1 MNYFVRRQEN
11 EYGGCDGMIHE
22 IKEGDSLYK
31 VARLY
36 GISLED
42 LMEKNPTVD
51 VYNLRIGDKLCIPMK
66 YKTYQI
72 KQGDTLDELLERFL
86 IDYESF
92 RGVNPQ
98 MKSIKLPEG
107 EVVFLPETSRW

>member
-1 MNYFVRRQEN
+1 MNYFLHRQETDHN
-11 EYGGCDGMIHE
+11 QCDGVLHE
-22 IKEGDSLYK
+22 IKKNDTLFLLSRFYK
-31 VARLY
+31 VS
-36 GISLED
+36 IED
-42 LMEKNPTVD
+42 IMEKHPRVD
-51 VYNLRIGDKLCIPMK
+51 VYNLKIGDKLCIPMK

>member
-51 VYNLRIGDKLCIPMK
+51 VYNLRIGDKLCIPAK
-66 YKTYQI
+66 HIPYII
-72 KQGDTLDELLERFL
+72 KPGDTLDWILDHFG
-86 IDYESF
+86 IDHVTF
-92 RGVNPQ
+92 RNANPQ
-98 MKSIKLPEG
+98 MPPFRMEENSVVYIPERG
-107 EVVFLPETSRW
+107 D

>member
-1 MNYFVRRQEN
+1 MNYFLHRQETDHN
-11 EYGGCDGMIHE
+11 QCDGVLHE
-22 IKEGDSLYK
+22 IKKNDTLFLLSRFYK
-31 VARLY
+31 VS
-36 GISLED
+36 IED
-42 LMEKNPTVD
+42 IIEKNPRVD
-51 VYNLRIGDKLCIPMK
+51 VYNLKIGDKLCIPMK

-72 KQGDTLDELLERFL
+72 KQGDTLDEMLERFL